1 LALEISLPNG
11 LQMLRHGVSGPRLW
25 ILAVLLLEIQPALG
39 AQVDLASAV
48 QDAIADGADA
58 SAVIDVLQSHNVP
71 LQQAIVVAINNSP
84 QIMAGALTIAAM
96 SRAESDHQEEIGYI
110 ALTAAT
116 GVGSC
121 TVAEA
126 IGMPQPS
133 VCAEMLGQ

>member
-1 LALEISLPNG
+1 MSSLPSG
-11 LQMLRHGVSGPRLW
+11 LQMLRHGVSGCRPW
-25 ILAVLLLEIQPALG
+25 ILAFLLLETQAVLG

-48 QDAIADGADA
+48 QDAIANGADA
-58 SAVIDVLQSHNVP
+58 SEVIDVLQSHNVP

-96 SRAESDHQEEIGYI
+96 ARAESDYQEEIGYI
-110 ALTAAT
+110 ALTTAS

-133 VCAEMLGQ
+133 VCAEMLRQ

>member
-1 LALEISLPNG
+1 
-11 LQMLRHGVSGPRLW
+11 MLRYGVSGPRLW
-25 ILAVLLLEIQPALG
+25 ILALFLLELPPALG
-39 AQVDLASAV
+39 DQVDLASAV
-48 QDAIADGADA
+48 QDAVAEGADA
-58 SAVIDVLQSHNVP
+58 SEVIDVLQSHNVP

-96 SRAESDHQEEIGYI
+96 ARAESDYQEEIAYI

-133 VCAEMLGQ
+133 VCAEMLRQ

>member
-1 LALEISLPNG
+1 MLKRGG
-11 LQMLRHGVSGPRLW
+11 LKPGSWLILLLLLGPRT
-25 ILAVLLLEIQPALG
+25 AAADRDP
-39 AQVDLASAV
+39 
-48 QDAIADGADA
+48 AIAVREAIAGGADA
-58 SAVIDVLQSHNVP
+58 SQVIDTLQSLDVP
-71 LQQAIVVAINNSP
+71 LQEAIIIAINNCP

-96 SRAESDHQEEIGYI
+96 ARAESEHQEEIGYL

-133 VCAEMLGQ
+133 ICAQLLRR

>member
-1 LALEISLPNG
+1 
-11 LQMLRHGVSGPRLW
+11 MLKHGASGCRPW
-25 ILAVLLLEIQPALG
+25 ILALLLLETQAVLG
-39 AQVDLASAV
+39 AEVDLASAV
-48 QDAIADGADA
+48 QDAVANGADA
-58 SAVIDVLQSHNVP
+58 SEVIDVLQSHNVP

-96 SRAESDHQEEIGYI
+96 SRAESDYQEEIGYI

-133 VCAEMLGQ
+133 VCAEMLRQ